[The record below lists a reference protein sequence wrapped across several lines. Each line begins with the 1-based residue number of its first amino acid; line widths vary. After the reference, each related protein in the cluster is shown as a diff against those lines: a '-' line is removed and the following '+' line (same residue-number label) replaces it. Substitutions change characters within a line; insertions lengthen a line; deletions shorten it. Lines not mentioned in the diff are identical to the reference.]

1 MAEPKENEKTT
12 NVTTSGKDEAAKTTG
27 SVQKKTSENIDELTA
42 ISALSYLGILFFIPM
57 VTNPKSEFAMYHAN
71 QGLLLLIAVM
81 AINTVGSIIPFIGW
95 FLILPLG
102 NIFVFVLFVMGV
114 INALGGAMKPLPL
127 IGGFELIKV
136 QK

>member
-12 NVTTSGKDEAAKTTG
+12 KATTSKKDEVVDTSS
-27 SVQKKTSENIDELTA
+27 SVQKKTSENIDELKA